1 MGFFILFYVPKSM
14 ANRPT
19 SSIIYPM
26 IVDVCLPQIGFILC
40 VHVLCYEFVVSG
52 MISGIKTEPGC
63 PHQRVVLAMKETTLH
78 CILLPTGMDQT
89 SRAVLQS
96 IPRSYPNRSLSLNLS
111 SGVSFPVPEPLIA
124 RGGFFF
130 RWHFICVLHRFLQPL
145 AALHPY
151 PSISL
156 PSS

>member
-1 MGFFILFYVPKSM
+1 
-14 ANRPT
+14 
-19 SSIIYPM
+19 M

-89 SRAVLQS
+89 FQTSAPKYTL
-96 IPRSYPNRSLSLNLS
+96 YP
-111 SGVSFPVPEPLIA
+111 VVTPTVA
-124 RGGFFF
+124 
-130 RWHFICVLHRFLQPL
+130 
-145 AALHPY
+145 
-151 PSISL
+151 
-156 PSS
+156 